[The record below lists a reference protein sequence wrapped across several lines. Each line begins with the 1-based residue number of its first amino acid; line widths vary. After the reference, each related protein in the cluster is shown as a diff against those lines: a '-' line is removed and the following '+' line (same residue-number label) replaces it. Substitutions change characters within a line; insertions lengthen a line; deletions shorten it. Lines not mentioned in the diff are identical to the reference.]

1 MSAEGNKVV
10 EYLEVYF
17 EDKTKRPLALM
28 YFVVGEGEFVR
39 RNRMWLP
46 SDNFDPALLDGAEY
60 IVLEKRDA
68 QMLKLEEKFDN
79 NEDISRDE
87 VFRYGTDAYD
97 DIYT

>member
-17 EDKTKRPLALM
+17 EDKTKRPLALI
-28 YFVVGEGEFVR
+28 YVIVGDGEFVR

-46 SDNFDPALLDGAEY
+46 SDNLDPALLDGAEY
-60 IVLEKRDA
+60 IVLEKKDA

>member
-28 YFVVGEGEFVR
+28 CVVVGGGEFVR
-39 RNRMWLP
+39 RDRMWLP
-46 SDNFDPALLDGAEY
+46 SDAMDPALLDGAEY
-60 IVLEKRDA
+60 IVLEKEDA
-68 QMLKLEEKFDN
+68 EMLKLVEKFDN

-97 DIYT
+97 GI